1 MKKNLNIT
9 KTLIKLTLML
19 ICGISYAQ
27 VEINGYIK
35 SSITDLRPITDIYI
49 EQLDSKKPILEKM
62 TMADSSGFYRI
73 ENLEPNKIYKI
84 KLSAF
89 GYDDQIFEIKTNDGT
104 LTTNLTLKAGCE
116 YSKEQAE
123 KDWKNKKPK
132 LLLVGSIAPTAN
144 SPSDTKFEKKYG
156 IEYFDFGCEPPIE
169 ECIKIYNERIFELM
183 DESNGIKW
191 RKKVRSDVEYL
202 E

>member
-1 MKKNLNIT
+1 
-9 KTLIKLTLML
+9 ML

-27 VEINGYIK
+27 VEINGYVK

-49 EQLDSKKPILEKM
+49 EQLESKKPILEKM

-73 ENLEPNKIYKI
+73 KNLEPNKTYKI

-89 GYDDQIFEIKTNDGT
+89 GYDDQIFEIKTNEGI
-104 LTTNLTLKAGCE
+104 LTTNLILKAGCE

-123 KDWKNKKPK
+123 KDWKNKTPK

-144 SPSDTKFEKKYG
+144 SPTDTKFEKKYG

-183 DESNGIKW
+183 DESYGIKW